1 MMLEEK
7 QEQYAHTR
15 RTWAEID
22 LDAVQHNFQEI
33 KGWLRPG
40 VKVCCVIKA
49 DGYGHGAVTL
59 AREYEKLGAELVRRF
74 QSGGGFG
81 ASPGGH
87 PSSGSDLGLYTA
99 CLCRRAG
106 KE

>member
-7 QEQYAHTR
+7 QERYAHTR

-33 KGWLRPG
+33 KGYLRPG

-49 DGYGHGAVTL
+49 DGYGHGAVVL
-59 AREYEKLGAELVRRF
+59 AREYENWERTGSPFPIWRRLWSF
-74 QSGGGFG
+74 AGR
-81 ASPGGH
+81 AS
-87 PSSGSDLGLYTA
+87 A
-99 CLCRRAG
+99 FRF
-106 KE
+106 